1 MKHEWLLKR
10 NCSMTPRQVAKAY
23 GMLCTGVLGVSLAFA
38 LQGIWIVFAFAVL
51 EITVVVTALL
61 YYARHALDQERVCL
75 SEGRLH
81 IERTDAGR
89 VEHFVLDPH
98 LTRIVVPDR
107 RRQLIALE
115 SKGVKIELGSYV
127 SETARRAVAR
137 ELKARLPRGLHS

>member
-1 MKHEWLLKR
+1 
-10 NCSMTPRQVAKAY
+10 MTPRQVAQAY
-23 GMLCTGVLGVSLAFA
+23 GVLCTGVLGVSLAFA

-61 YYARHALDQERVCL
+61 YYARHALDQERVWL
-75 SEGRLH
+75 SEGYLR

-89 VEHFVLDPH
+89 VEQFVLDPH

-115 SKGVKIELGSYV
+115 SRGIRIELGSYV
-127 SETARRAVAR
+127 SEQMRRAVAR
-137 ELKARLPRGLHS
+137 EMKASLPRGLYS

>member
-1 MKHEWLLKR
+1 MQHEWILKR

-51 EITVVVTALL
+51 EIIVVVGALL

-75 SEGRLH
+75 SEGCLR
-81 IERTDAGR
+81 IERTHAGR
-89 VEHFVLDPH
+89 VEQFILDPH
-98 LTRIVVPDR
+98 LTRLVVPDR

-115 SKGVKIELGSYV
+115 SRGARIELGSYV

-137 ELKARLPRGLHS
+137 ELKASLPRGLYS